1 MYLSYHSP
9 LVDSISCS
17 FISSAPAQSAALQIG
32 CPSVAEL
39 EIPLATLFTLYTL
52 IPLPGLSWSTAPS
65 TTSTHI
71 FCCQQPTIMHVCRPQ
86 PPCPSPGPNITV
98 QGLP

>member
-32 CPSVAEL
+32 CPSEAES
-39 EIPLATLFTLYTL
+39 EIPLATLFTLFTL
-52 IPLPGLSWSTAPS
+52 IPLPGLSWATAPS

-71 FCCQQPTIMHVCRPQ
+71 FCCQQPTTVHACRPQ
-86 PPCPSPGPNITV
+86 PPWPRPGSNITM
-98 QGLP
+98 QALL